1 MKKKTDDT
9 LKLKELWNEQL
20 QILDRI
26 DELCGKENIHYS
38 LYAGSLLGAVRHHG
52 FIPWDDDLDVCMS
65 RADYERFIKVWDNEE
80 HPGYIMQNKD
90 NTPSFTQSF
99 SKIRKDHT
107 TFIQFEWEKNRYH
120 TGIFVDI
127 FPIDR
132 IPEGFFMQKRFLW
145 DCMRYQL
152 YTREFVPP
160 KASVIT
166 KLVSKLFL
174 KLTGTEYRKEFRK
187 HFEEKLNEYDKHSNW
202 NTSAIESMQ
211 SVRQKLPVNLLDGF
225 IRLEFEGKQYEC
237 FEKWHEYLTDKY
249 GDYMKLPPEN
259 ERTWNHHPLILDFE
273 HNYEEL
279 TDER

>member
-1 MKKKTDDT
+1 MKISIDDT
-9 LKLKELWNEQL
+9 LQLKELWNEQL
-20 QILDRI
+20 QILEKI
-26 DELCGKENIHYS
+26 DELCGKKNIRYS

-52 FIPWDDDLDVCMS
+52 FIPWDDDLDVCMP
-65 RADYERFIKVWDNEE
+65 RADYERFIKAWNNKE
-80 HPGYIMQNKD
+80 HPGYILQNKD

-99 SKIRKDHT
+99 TKIRKDHT

-132 IPEGFFMQKRFLW
+132 MPEGFFRQKKFLW

-187 HFEEKLNEYDKHSNW
+187 HFEEKLNEYDKHSDW
-202 NTSAIESMQ
+202 NTVAIECMQ
-211 SVRQKLPVNLLDGF
+211 SARVALPPDLLDTY
-225 IRLEFEGKQYEC
+225 IKMEFENKEYEC
-237 FEKWHEYLTDKY
+237 FEKWHEYLSRQY
-249 GDYMKLPPEN
+249 GDYMTPPPESQQKW
-259 ERTWNHHPLILDFE
+259 THHPLIMDFE

>member
-211 SVRQKLPVNLLDGF
+211 SARQKLPVNLLDEIG
-225 IRLEFEGKQYEC
+225 RA
-237 FEKWHEYLTDKY
+237 HV
-249 GDYMKLPPEN
+249 
-259 ERTWNHHPLILDFE
+259 
-273 HNYEEL
+273 
-279 TDER
+279 